1 MGYSTYEVTT
11 VDGFSLAKHMLLEHA
26 CLFVA
31 ALFES
36 YYNEPDVK
44 YVIGREPDRV
54 PMEEDYT
61 DE

>member
-11 VDGFSLAKHMLLEHA
+11 VDDFSLAKHMSLEHA

-31 ALFES
+31 ALFEH
-36 YYNEPDVK
+36 YYNEPSAK
-44 YVIGREPDRV
+44 YVILREPDRV
-54 PMEEDYT
+54 QMEEDYT